1 MPKFRKIS
9 DKIPRKHPDG
19 RMKGW
24 KVGQVLFHRTL
35 LATAGGPKVDTQLQ
49 DLPILT
55 VQERLLRKKKQYIGG
70 EVF

>member
-1 MPKFRKIS
+1 MIKFQENTQTEGWK
-9 DKIPRKHPDG
+9 DG
-19 RMKGW
+19 RMEGW

-55 VQERLLRKKKQYIGG
+55 VQERVLRKKKQYIGG